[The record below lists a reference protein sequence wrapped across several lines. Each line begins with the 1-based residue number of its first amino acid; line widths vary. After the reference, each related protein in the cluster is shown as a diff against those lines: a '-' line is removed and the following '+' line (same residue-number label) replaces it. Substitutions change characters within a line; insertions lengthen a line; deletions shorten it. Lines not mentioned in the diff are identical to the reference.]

1 MAGMKAGESQPVF
14 GGAHGRTQIHSLDA
28 TGAEVVDLILHER
41 DQRSYNHREPRQ
53 QECRHLKGDRLTA
66 AGEEEAEVSRP
77 SSTLLYDLPLAGAE

>member
-53 QECRHLKGDRLTA
+53 QECRHLKGDRLAA
-66 AGEEEAEVSRP
+66 AGREEAEGVAAVEH
-77 SSTLLYDLPLAGAE
+77 TLYDLPLAGAE